1 MANVQFLKGT
11 QSKLNSLTSYEAG
24 AFYLT
29 EDSDR
34 LYYAQSSNELVYL
47 NKNIITVN
55 NIQALPPI
63 ADAYVGDV
71 YYAVEENVLCTRRTT
86 NDTSWTQINQVTD
99 TYVYGKEI
107 SFVKRD
113 PKEDEAQ
120 GSIYYDV
127 TLTQEHKDVKSS
139 VTSNFASAVGTLSI
153 PVGEIVSSGVKV
165 SLSDAV
171 NTTNKTATLSLG
183 GAGADSSNSSVVIS
197 YGNGLSVTDTA
208 DGYKVDGTTYNL
220 SNSFTNATENSPAEI
235 KVALTNGNIE
245 QDDPFILKNGTDIEF
260 AKESQQGKDDKYV
273 IKHKEYSN
281 FTNPTNV
288 SGGDISSAT
297 RTFDVISGAE
307 VENGHIKSFST
318 KTYTLPVDND
328 NWYKVSEV
336 EANSEGKIVV
346 KMLDQSNIASI
357 AAVESG
363 ASLYYKVGNDTIYN
377 QGDLSN
383 YLAKKTDVDDIKNS
397 LKTLNALTYQGLID
411 SDDSYEAI
419 VKSATNKNGDVYLVS
434 PTIEKITY
442 NEKEIA
448 RAGDL
453 IIISGA
459 EDSIT
464 GYIPTDKFDFTHVP
478 SGNEI
483 DTTYTLS
490 SSSNKIVLTDKIANA
505 SENISLIVDE
515 EGVTEN
521 LNPLSITAGNKANTI
536 KIRHNSITT
545 VNNNQTSTPS
555 VLDYSAAF
563 NVITGVENDAYGH
576 ITKITTSKYQL
587 PELKTYKLS
596 GNKDNKKVSLTTGN
610 IAVGSIAIVQGD
622 AIDVSVSVTEK
633 EDQNGNDTVFTVTHA
648 DVSTTTNSNDI
659 KPGSI
664 ASGGSIA
671 YIKNITVN
679 AQGHVSNI
687 EYAED
692 TLFTDTT
699 YSLSGKVEKQA
710 NASVVTITDTL
721 TNQSNVATSSV
732 KKIKSDSLTLAVE
745 NKNEIA
751 INLTW
756 GSF

>member
-55 NIQALPPI
+55 NIQALPFI

-99 TYVYGKEI
+99 TYVYGKDI
-107 SFVKRD
+107 SFVKRS
-113 PKEDEAQ
+113 PKEGEAQ

-127 TLTQEHKDVKSS
+127 TLTQGHKDVKSG
-139 VTSNFASAVGTLSI
+139 VTSDFASAVGTLSI

-165 SLSDAV
+165 SLSDTV
-171 NTTNKTATLSLG
+171 DTEKQTATLNLG
-183 GAGADSSNSSVVIS
+183 GAGADSSNNSIVIS

-208 DGYKVDGTTYNL
+208 DGYKVDGTTYKLN
-220 SNSFTNATENSPAEI
+220 NSFTDAAENTPAKI
-235 KVALTNGNIE
+235 KVALTSNNVE
-245 QDDPFILKNGTDIEF
+245 QEDPFILKNGTDIEF
-260 AKESQQGKDDKYV
+260 VKELQNQKNEYV
-273 IKHKEYSN
+273 IKHKEYGD
-281 FTNPTNV
+281 FTNP
-288 SGGDISSAT
+288 SDIPGGDISSTA
-297 RTFDVISGAE
+297 RTFNVITGAE

-318 KTYTLPVDND
+318 DTYTLPAD

-336 EANSEGKIVV
+336 KANNSGKIVV
-346 KMLDQSNIASI
+346 KMVDQNNIAVET
-357 AAVESG
+357 AVESG
-363 ASLYYKVGNDTIYN
+363 ADLYYKVGDTTIYN

-383 YLAKKTDVDDIKNS
+383 YLAKKTDVDEIKNS
-397 LKTLNALTYQGLID
+397 LKGLNALTYKGVINSQ
-411 SDDSYEAI
+411 DSYNAI
-419 VKSATNKNGDVYLVS
+419 EKSSTNKNGDVYLVS
-434 PTIEKITY
+434 TDAIIAY
-442 NEKEIA
+442 NDGNNTAK
-448 RAGDL
+448 AGDL
-453 IIISGA
+453 LIV
-459 EDSIT
+459 T
-464 GYIPTDKFDFTHVP
+464 GEENSEGYVPADNFSVTHIP
-478 SGNEI
+478 SGDEI
-483 DTTYTLS
+483 DTTYALS
-490 SSSNKIVLTDKIANA
+490 SSNNKIVLKNEVANTTQ
-505 SENISLIVDE
+505 NISLIVDE
-515 EGVTEN
+515 DDVTEN

-545 VNNNQTSTPS
+545 VDDDKTNAPS
-555 VLDYSAAF
+555 DLDYSATF
-563 NVITGVENDAYGH
+563 DVITGVENDTYGH
-576 ITKITTSKYQL
+576 VTKITTSRYKL
-587 PELKTYKLS
+587 PELTTYNLS
-596 GNKDNKKVSLTTGN
+596 GNASNKKVSMMTSDN
-610 IAVGSIAIVQGD
+610 VAVGSITIGEGTAI
-622 AIDVSVSVTEK
+622 SVSATVNK
-633 EDQNGNDTVFTVTHA
+633 NDTVFTVAHA
-648 DVSTTTNSNDI
+648 DVSTTTNAND
-659 KPGSI
+659 KTKESI
-664 ASGGSIA
+664 TSGGKIA

-679 AQGHVSNI
+679 AQGHVSDI